1 MKFHRHHSL
10 ALVAAT
16 SLVALPTAAFADGV
30 TPASVTQSVNPGAT
44 IHVTKTVA
52 TPTIPPKPDV
62 VLLVDS
68 TYSMNPAIGNV
79 QANLSTIITTV
90 QTAQPD
96 AQFAVADY
104 KDMGDSQ
111 PFTVDS
117 NLTASAATAI
127 AAANSIT
134 ASGGGDI
141 PEDQINALYQVGS
154 GAIGF
159 RPDSTRLVVW
169 FGDAM
174 GHDPSNGKTI
184 NDAITALN
192 GVSAKVLAI
201 NVDTGFASTALDAS
215 GQATQIATAT
225 GGAYLGTV
233 GATEVSSKILE
244 GLTNL
249 DATVTAV
256 PTCDPGLSVSLSPAS
271 QTVPSGTSAT
281 FDEAITVAAGAT
293 QGATLHCSTNFLV
306 NGLDAGPA
314 FVQSVAIT
322 VNDVTAPTVSCGPGV
337 NPAGITPPGY
347 QNAGFYRLV
356 AADNLPGVMV
366 TVSDTKSSASF
377 GPYAPDTTIKLTQ
390 ALGAAPSAVPGEGAV
405 NWKIMLKGDALLT
418 ATDAAGNTATAT
430 CKVPPK
436 SK

>member
-1 MKFHRHHSL
+1 MHL
-10 ALVAAT
+10 GWYQAVPC
-16 SLVALPTAAFADGV
+16 LPLQGI
-30 TPASVTQSVNPGAT
+30 G
-44 IHVTKTVA
+44 
-52 TPTIPPKPDV
+52 TIPVPPTLGV
-62 VLLVDS
+62 S
-68 TYSMNPAIGNV
+68 PSMNPAIGNV

-90 QTAQPD
+90 QPAHPD

-233 GATEVSSKILE
+233 GATEVSSKILD

-281 FDEAITVAAGAT
+281 FDEAIT
-293 QGATLHCSTNFLV
+293 
-306 NGLDAGPA
+306 D
-314 FVQSVAIT
+314 
-322 VNDVTAPTVSCGPGV
+322 GV
-337 NPAGITPPGY
+337 TPPGY

-366 TVSDTKSSASF
+366 TVSDTTSSASF

>member
-1 MKFHRHHSL
+1 MRASSGESARSPCRRHW
-10 ALVAAT
+10 
-16 SLVALPTAAFADGV
+16 G
-30 TPASVTQSVNPGAT
+30 
-44 IHVTKTVA
+44 
-52 TPTIPPKPDV
+52 KPIG
-62 VLLVDS
+62 
-68 TYSMNPAIGNV
+68 MNPPSATCRRICPPSSRRSRPPSVGRPV
-79 QANLSTIITTV
+79 RRGRLHRGH
-90 QTAQPD
+90 
-96 AQFAVADY
+96 
-104 KDMGDSQ
+104 GDSQ

-293 QGATLHCSTNFLV
+293 RVRPCTARRTSSSTDSTPAPPSCSRSPSRSMTSPRRPS
-306 NGLDAGPA
+306 PA
-314 FVQSVAIT
+314 APVST
-322 VNDVTAPTVSCGPGV
+322 RTAS
-337 NPAGITPPGY
+337 PAGLPERRVLSTRGRRQP
-347 QNAGFYRLV
+347 AGRHGHRV
-356 AADNLPGVMV
+356 GHQSPVRA
-366 TVSDTKSSASF
+366 SDPMRRTRRSS
-377 GPYAPDTTIKLTQ
+377 
-390 ALGAAPSAVPGEGAV
+390 
-405 NWKIMLKGDALLT
+405 
-418 ATDAAGNTATAT
+418 
-430 CKVPPK
+430 
-436 SK
+436 

>member
-1 MKFHRHHSL
+1 MHL
-10 ALVAAT
+10 GCYQAAPC
-16 SLVALPTAAFADGV
+16 LPLQGI
-30 TPASVTQSVNPGAT
+30 G
-44 IHVTKTVA
+44 
-52 TPTIPPKPDV
+52 TIPVPPTLGV
-62 VLLVDS
+62 S
-68 TYSMNPAIGNV
+68 PSMNPAIGNV

-233 GATEVSSKILE
+233 GATEVSSKILD

-306 NGLDAGPA
+306 NGLDAGP
-314 FVQSVAIT
+314 
-322 VNDVTAPTVSCGPGV
+322 PSCSRSPSRSMTS
-337 NPAGITPPGY
+337 PRRPSP
-347 QNAGFYRLV
+347 
-356 AADNLPGVMV
+356 
-366 TVSDTKSSASF
+366 
-377 GPYAPDTTIKLTQ
+377 
-390 ALGAAPSAVPGEGAV
+390 AAPVSTRTASPRRATRTPGSIDS
-405 NWKIMLKGDALLT
+405 WPPT
-418 ATDAAGNTATAT
+418 T
-430 CKVPPK
+430 CRASWSPCRTPSPVRASDPMRRTRR
-436 SK
+436 SS

>member
-1 MKFHRHHSL
+1 VPL
-10 ALVAAT
+10 Q
-16 SLVALPTAAFADGV
+16 GI
-30 TPASVTQSVNPGAT
+30 G
-44 IHVTKTVA
+44 
-52 TPTIPPKPDV
+52 TIPVPPTLGV
-62 VLLVDS
+62 S
-68 TYSMNPAIGNV
+68 PSMNPAIGNV

-233 GATEVSSKILE
+233 GATEVSSKILD

-322 VNDVTAPTVSCGPGV
+322 VNGRHRADRLLRPRCQPGRHHPAGLPERRVLSTRGRRQPAGRHGHRVGHHVQCELRTLCAGHDDQADPGPGRGTV
-337 NPAGITPPGY
+337 RRPG
-347 QNAGFYRLV
+347 
-356 AADNLPGVMV
+356 
-366 TVSDTKSSASF
+366 
-377 GPYAPDTTIKLTQ
+377 
-390 ALGAAPSAVPGEGAV
+390 
-405 NWKIMLKGDALLT
+405 
-418 ATDAAGNTATAT
+418 
-430 CKVPPK
+430 
-436 SK
+436 